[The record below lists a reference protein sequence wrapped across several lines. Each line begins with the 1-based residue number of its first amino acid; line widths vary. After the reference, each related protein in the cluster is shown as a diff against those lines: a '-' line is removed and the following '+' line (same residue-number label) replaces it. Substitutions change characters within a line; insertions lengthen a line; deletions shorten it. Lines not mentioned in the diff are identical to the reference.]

1 MCERG
6 DDEMIQMEYP
16 KLPLDGL
23 TPEEQVK
30 ALKRQVDILTDNL
43 QIVLNSIE
51 DDVGNV
57 DNTSDKDKPISDAVQ
72 EALDEISEALDTKVD
87 KVTGKGLSTNDYT
100 TSAKDKVDGIEAY
113 VVESGTSNGWN
124 YKKYSDGTIEAWSYR
139 STTLSHYSNPI
150 TGLYGYSWA
159 NIPTPFTMSG
169 TAYTIEAEWKIG
181 NGFSISGGVGSKTTS
196 AFQLLGLG
204 TASGSNS
211 VTVTLHL
218 FGS

>member
-57 DNTSDKDKPISDAVQ
+57 DNTSDKDKPVSDAVQ
-72 EALDEISEALDTKVD
+72 EALDTKVD

-113 VVESGTSNGWN
+113 VVETGTSNGWS
-124 YKKYSDGTIEAWSYR
+124 YKKYSDGTIDAYYYNVKTISNY
-139 STTLSHYSNPI
+139 STVNSF
-150 TGLYGYSWA
+150 GAYSWGQ
-159 NIPTPFTMSG
+159 IDLPFTM
-169 TAYTIEAEWKIG
+169 ADNQY
-181 NGFSISGGVGSKTTS
+181 SISVDWQIGSGFAMS
-196 AFQLLGLG
+196 GSVRA
-204 TASGSNS
+204 TASAITS
-211 VTVTLHL
+211 L
-218 FGS
+218 FALASASGNQSCTIRVHIHGNLAQ

>member
-1 MCERG
+1 
-6 DDEMIQMEYP
+6 MIQMEYP

-51 DDVGNV
+51 DDMGNV

-100 TSAKDKVDGIEAY
+100 ASAKDKVDGIEAY
-113 VVESGTSNGWN
+113 VVESGISGSWR
-124 YKKYSDGTIEAWSYR
+124 YVKWSDGRVELWGFFSQSVTAYATNAFIIGDS
-139 STTLSHYSNPI
+139 STTAYPFAITEPRTIATGQRIGTGGCIVTYDYGRTDYWSGIAHGPLS
-150 TGLYGYSWA
+150 SWA
-159 NIPTPFTMSG
+159 QGSTQ
-169 TAYTIEAEWKIG
+169 TITWTCYVNARWK
-181 NGFSISGGVGSKTTS
+181 
-196 AFQLLGLG
+196 
-204 TASGSNS
+204 
-211 VTVTLHL
+211 
-218 FGS
+218 

>member
-1 MCERG
+1 
-6 DDEMIQMEYP
+6 MIQMEYP

-113 VVESGTSNGWN
+113 VVESGTSGSWR
-124 YKKYSDGTIEAWSYR
+124 YVKWSDGRAELWGWFSQSVTAYATNSFVIGSSSVTAYPFTITEPKTIVSGQRIGTGGCVVDYDYGRTDYWSGIAHGTV
-139 STTLSHYSNPI
+139 S
-150 TGLYGYSWA
+150 SWA
-159 NIPTPFTMSG
+159 QGSTQ
-169 TAYTIEAEWKIG
+169 TITWTCYVNARWK
-181 NGFSISGGVGSKTTS
+181 
-196 AFQLLGLG
+196 
-204 TASGSNS
+204 
-211 VTVTLHL
+211 
-218 FGS
+218 